1 MDTGAECNVQPLNV
15 YQQVTGDKELKKL
28 NKNKDSVLVLA
39 NGYEQ
44 PGQYIFRKSDVVV
57 EFTVHQAFS

>member
-1 MDTGAECNVQPLNV
+1 MEMSQFRMDTGAECNVQPLNV

-39 NGYEQ
+39 NGMNSLANTFLE
-44 PGQYIFRKSDVVV
+44 RA
-57 EFTVHQAFS
+57 T